1 MSRSTMEKVTFLY
14 VFIHFFSS
22 SRLSLI
28 KCDQYL
34 SSANLPSL
42 VSVLKDQCTSHFL
55 TNELGYDAISEF

>member
-14 VFIHFFSS
+14 VFIHFFPLPDYPRSS
-22 SRLSLI
+22 VTSISARLI
-28 KCDQYL
+28 
-34 SSANLPSL
+34 LPSS